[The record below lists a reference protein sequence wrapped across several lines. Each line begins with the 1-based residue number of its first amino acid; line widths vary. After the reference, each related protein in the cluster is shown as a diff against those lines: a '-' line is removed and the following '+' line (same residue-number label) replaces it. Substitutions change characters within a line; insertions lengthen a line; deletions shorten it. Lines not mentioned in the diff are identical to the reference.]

1 MTFTAPAT
9 TPSARALVFPSFFLS
24 FSFLSFSFLSN
35 LASIQ
40 YTTFEHVDIVVGGS
54 STVCKSW
61 LAGRRSESASAVI
74 RRTFAQR
81 PQIPASILHPLS
93 ESPVANEDPKTDMRL
108 LFVSHSAR
116 ALLLFPL
123 LALSEKVISSTA
135 LEECQDNSTFTA
147 SLFNIV
153 FTPDNN
159 SLALNV
165 VGDSSSEGNVTLEVH
180 AAAYGYTF
188 LTESINPCTE
198 SGMSSLCPLQ
208 SLQIN
213 FDTTYPNISDS
224 VIHRIPGIAYGIPDL
239 DATVKV
245 YMSMANNPKVPV
257 ACVLSRLSNG
267 KTVYQA
273 GVGWS
278 TAVVAILGLL
288 ASALVSGLGH
298 SNTASHVAVYAL
310 SLFNYFQSV
319 AIIGLCAVPLPAIVQ
334 SWTQDFS
341 WSMGIIRVSFLQKL
355 ATWYQ
360 LGTGGKPATILQT
373 LGTKSVQVVKR
384 SLESMG
390 GPQSLVRRSQ
400 DSSVPSGE
408 YVVKGI
414 KRVAFRAGMEP
425 TNLFLTGIIFFCI
438 FVIFTTL
445 GVTLFKEIC
454 ALAIRAKWMKSD
466 RFQTFLDDYLVT
478 LKGIILRILLIGYP
492 LLSILCLWEFTQVD
506 SPAEVVL
513 AVSNN
518 PTYATRESSLTKLR
532 YSFSSE

>member
-1 MTFTAPAT
+1 M
-9 TPSARALVFPSFFLS
+9 RL
-24 FSFLSFSFLSN
+24 SFLSL
-35 LASIQ
+35 
-40 YTTFEHVDIVVGGS
+40 
-54 STVCKSW
+54 
-61 LAGRRSESASAVI
+61 
-74 RRTFAQR
+74 
-81 PQIPASILHPLS
+81 
-93 ESPVANEDPKTDMRL
+93 
-108 LFVSHSAR
+108 SAR
-116 ALLLFPL
+116 ILLLFPL
-123 LALSEKVISSTA
+123 LALGERVISSTA
-135 LEECQDNSTFTA
+135 LEACQDNSTFTA
-147 SLFNIV
+147 SLFNII
-153 FTPDNN
+153 FTPDNH

-165 VGDSSSEGNVTLEVH
+165 VGESSSEGNVTLEVH

-188 LTESINPCTE
+188 LTESIDPCTQ
-198 SGMSSLCPLQ
+198 SSLSSLCPLQ
-208 SLQIN
+208 SFEIN
-213 FDTTYPNISDS
+213 FDTAYSNISES

-239 DATVKV
+239 DATVTI
-245 YMSMANNPKVPV
+245 YMSLAANPKVPV

-273 GVGWS
+273 GVGWG

-334 SWTQDFS
+334 AWTQDFS
-341 WSMGIIRVSFLQKL
+341 WSIGIIRVGFLQKL

-360 LGTGGKPATILQT
+360 LGTGGKPATILNT

-384 SLESMG
+384 SQSMG
-390 GPQSLVRRSQ
+390 GSQSLIGRSQ
-400 DSSVPSGE
+400 DSSVPTGE

-445 GVTLFKEIC
+445 GVTLFKNIC
-454 ALAIRAKWMKSD
+454 TLAIRAKLMKNH
-466 RFQTFLDDYLVT
+466 RFQNFRDDYLVT

-492 LLSILCLWEFTQVD
+492 LLSILCLWEFTQID

-513 AVSNN
+513 AVSNPMQIEN
-518 PTYATRESSLTKLR
+518 HH
-532 YSFSSE
+532 